1 MSADSIAD
9 IPVSFHVTNVNKTVA
24 CIADGKNYTVRG
36 HLTGPASKIHNPD
49 AVTLV
54 GGPDHLVVH
63 RRAAG

>member
-1 MSADSIAD
+1 
-9 IPVSFHVTNVNKTVA
+9 VSFHVTNVNKTVA